1 MIVFCDLRERV
12 TGRFDEIGV
21 YNQCD
26 WYLLPIREQRILS
39 IIIVSM
45 QESDILEAF
54 GNIPFSRQ
62 TLERVNF

>member
-26 WYLLPIREQRILS
+26 WYLLPIREQRILP

-45 QESDILEAF
+45 HILEAF